1 MEFTLTT
8 IILFGIVVLC
18 THFLEGITG
27 FGCTVLALPFCI
39 LLVGTKVA
47 VPILTI
53 LAWILAIYVIII
65 DYKNIVK
72 KEFLRILLYVGL
84 GFPIGMYL
92 FDHLPEHQLKMFL
105 AVFMI
110 LVSIRG
116 LALSFSKNSKSLNIN
131 KYLLNIVLF
140 LGGIIHGAF
149 SSGGPFVVIYATKA
163 LPKKSNFRATL
174 CALWATLNTI
184 TIAKYFIKGNVF
196 STPGFT
202 KLLLGVI
209 PFLFVGMLLGNKA
222 HNKVDETL
230 FTKMVYGVLLVSG
243 SIMLL

>member
-1 MEFTLTT
+1 MEFTLLT

-47 VPILTI
+47 VPVLTI

-65 DYKNIVK
+65 DYKNIVM

-92 FDHLPEHQLKMFL
+92 FDHLPEHQLKIFL

-116 LALSFSKNSKSLNIN
+116 LYVSLSKGSKTFNIN
-131 KYLLNIVLF
+131 KYVLNVILF

-149 SSGGPFVVIYATKA
+149 SSGGPFIVIYATKA

-174 CALWATLNTI
+174 CLLWATLNSVTI
-184 TIAKYFIKGNVF
+184 IKYFIKGNVF
-196 STPGFT
+196 VTPGFT

-222 HNKVDETL
+222 HNKVNETL
-230 FTKMVYGVLLVSG
+230 FTRMVYGVLLVSG
-243 SIMLL
+243 FFMFI

>member
-1 MEFTLTT
+1 MEFTLTI
-8 IILFGIVVLC
+8 IILFGVVVLC
-18 THFLEGITG
+18 THFLEAITG

-53 LAWILAIYVIII
+53 VAWILAIYVMII
-65 DYKNIVK
+65 DYKHIVM

-92 FDHLPEHQLKMFL
+92 FDHLPEHQLKIFL
-105 AVFMI
+105 AIFMI
-110 LVSIRG
+110 IVSIRG
-116 LALSFSKNSKSLNIN
+116 LFVCFSKNIKSFNIN
-131 KYLLNIVLF
+131 KHVLSVVLF

-174 CALWATLNTI
+174 CTLWATLNTI
-184 TIAKYFIKGNVF
+184 IIVKYFIKGNIF

-209 PFLFVGMLLGNKA
+209 PFLIVGMILGNKA
-222 HNKVDETL
+222 HNKVDEVL
-230 FTKMVYGVLLVSG
+230 FTRMVYGVLLVSG
-243 SIMLL
+243 FIMLI

>member
-1 MEFTLTT
+1 MELTLIT
-8 IILFGIVVLC
+8 IVLFGIVVLC

-65 DYKNIVK
+65 DYKHIVL

-92 FDHLPEHQLKMFL
+92 FDHLPEHKLKVFL
-105 AVFMI
+105 SVFMI

-116 LALSFSKNSKSLNIN
+116 LAVSLSKNRKTLNVSKHVLN
-131 KYLLNIVLF
+131 LVLF

-149 SSGGPFVVIYATKA
+149 SSGGPFVVIYATRA

-174 CALWATLNTI
+174 CTLWATLNTI
-184 TIAKYFIKGNVF
+184 TIIKYFIKGNVF
-196 STPGFT
+196 STPDFT
-202 KLLLGVI
+202 KLLFWVI
-209 PFLFVGMLLGNKA
+209 PFLIVGMLLGNKA
-222 HNKVDETL
+222 HKKVDERL
-230 FTKMVYGVLLVSG
+230 FTRMVYGVLLISG
-243 SIMLL
+243 FIMLI